1 MFKHV
6 LKACF
11 SWTFRNLVLHKM
23 KKRKLAYFSDID
35 YSKEVDYLAGF
46 EVSEDG
52 VKSLLTSVVIFPF

>member
-1 MFKHV
+1 
-6 LKACF
+6 
-11 SWTFRNLVLHKM
+11 M